1 MLYKHSQLQKIDH
14 PSYRYIEISLVNSN
28 FELFFA
34 LLKLK
39 ITLKGSPV
47 YLNIEKLKCIS
58 YTLKTFRIVFKFTL
72 ILLTYLQIFV
82 FIPIYLNISCVV
94 LLWLHNS
101 TTTCQRVMSIFR
113 FSYCLTRSDLILIHV
128 S

>member
-94 LLWLHNS
+94 
-101 TTTCQRVMSIFR
+101 
-113 FSYCLTRSDLILIHV
+113 CLFPIMV
-128 S
+128 A